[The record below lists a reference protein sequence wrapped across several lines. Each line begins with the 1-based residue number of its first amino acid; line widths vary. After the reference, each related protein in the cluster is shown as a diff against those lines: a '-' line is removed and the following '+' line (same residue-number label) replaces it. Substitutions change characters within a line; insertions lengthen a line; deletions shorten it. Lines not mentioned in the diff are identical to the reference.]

1 MAQTFVHLRVHSEY
15 SMVDGLVRVKPLISR
30 VAELGMPA
38 VGLTEQSNMCSL
50 VRFYKAAM
58 GAGVKPII
66 GADLW
71 LENPDEP
78 ENPFRL
84 TLLARDE
91 KGYLHLTEIISLGYT
106 EGQRYGKPIIRKA
119 WLEARAAGLIALSG
133 AKMGDVGKALLAG
146 KPELARERAQYWKN
160 LYPGSYYLELQRT
173 ERAGDEDCL
182 HLSVE
187 LAAELGLPV
196 VATND
201 VHFLTADDFEAHE
214 ARVCIGESRTLDDPR
229 RDRRFSDQQYL
240 RSAEEMIELFSDI
253 PEAVENTIEIARRCS
268 VKVRMGE
275 YFLPN
280 YPIPDGMTMDE
291 YFRHVSEEGLEMRL
305 ETILSKDDPEYDQ
318 KREEYYKR
326 LKFELDIIIQ
336 MGFPGYFLIVMDF
349 IKWAKNNGVPVGPGR
364 GSGAGSLVAYA
375 LLITDLDP
383 LEYDLLFERFLNPE
397 RVSMP
402 DFDVDFC
409 MEGRDRVIE
418 YTAEKYGREAVSQII
433 TFGTM
438 AAKAVVRDVARV
450 QGKSYGLADKLSKL
464 IPFEVGMTL
473 NKAIEQ
479 EPQLKEFLE
488 QDEEAQ
494 EIWEMALKLE
504 GVCRNAGKHAGGVV
518 IAPTKITDFS
528 PLYCD
533 DEGGSLVTQFDKGD
547 VEDAGLVKFDFLGL
561 RTLTII
567 KWALHMINPRRQAQ
581 GQSELDIATIP
592 LDDKRSFELL
602 KKAETTAVFQLESRG
617 MKDLIRRLQ
626 PDSLEDMIAL
636 VALFRPGPLQSG
648 MVDDFID
655 RKHGRQP
662 LSYPHPD
669 YQYEGLKPVLEPT
682 YGVIL
687 YQEQVMQIAQVMAG
701 YTLGNADMLRRA
713 MGKKKPE
720 EMAKQKA
727 FFLEGCANNGIDET
741 LAENIFDLV
750 EKFAGYGFN
759 KSHSAAYA
767 LVSYQT
773 LWLKA
778 HYPAEFMAAVL
789 TADMQNTDKVVTL
802 VEECRNM
809 KLDLL
814 VPDVSRS
821 AYTFTVNDD
830 GQIVYGL
837 GAIKGLGEGPID
849 SIVEAA
855 KDGPFQD
862 IFDFCRRIDLKKV
875 NKRAMEALIRAGAMD
890 KLGAGRAQLMASI
903 DKAVQQADQQSRNDA
918 AGMMDMFGEMLESSG
933 EGEDPYADVAH
944 VREWPEKERLKG
956 EKDTLGIYLTGHPFD
971 EYEREV
977 RRFVRNSIA
986 DLKPNK
992 SPQRVAGL
1000 VVAQRTMKTRT
1011 GSTMCFITLDDRSA
1025 RIEATLF
1032 SEAFFENRELLQSD
1046 QVIVVEGQVSHDDYS
1061 GQMKMRVSSVMD
1073 VATAR
1078 QQFSRGIRLALHAE
1092 QLQNG
1097 LLDKLDDTLRPFRNE
1112 GIPVWIEYSS
1122 AEARTRIELGE
1133 SWRVQP
1139 DDNLLFELRHLV
1151 GEKSVE
1157 LVYD

>member
-1 MAQTFVHLRVHSEY
+1 
-15 SMVDGLVRVKPLISR
+15 
-30 VAELGMPA
+30 
-38 VGLTEQSNMCSL
+38 
-50 VRFYKAAM
+50 
-58 GAGVKPII
+58 
-66 GADLW
+66 
-71 LENPDEP
+71 
-78 ENPFRL
+78 
-84 TLLARDE
+84 
-91 KGYLHLTEIISLGYT
+91 
-106 EGQRYGKPIIRKA
+106 
-119 WLEARAAGLIALSG
+119 
-133 AKMGDVGKALLAG
+133 
-146 KPELARERAQYWKN
+146 
-160 LYPGSYYLELQRT
+160 
-173 ERAGDEDCL
+173 
-182 HLSVE
+182 
-187 LAAELGLPV
+187 

-201 VHFLTADDFEAHE
+201 VHFIHAEDFEAHE

-229 RDRRFSDQQYL
+229 RDRRFSDQQHL
-240 RSAEEMIELFSDI
+240 RSAEEMIELFADI
-253 PEAVENTIEIARRCS
+253 PEAVENTLAIARRCS
-268 VKVRMGE
+268 VTVRMGE

-280 YPIPDGMTMDE
+280 YPVPEGMTMDD
-291 YFRHVSEEGLEMRL
+291 YFRRVSEEGLDDRL
-305 ETILSKDDPEYDQ
+305 AKTLPKDDPDYDG
-318 KREEYYKR
+318 KRQAYYDR

-375 LLITDLDP
+375 QLITDLDP
-383 LEYDLLFERFLNPE
+383 LQYDLLFERFLNPE

-409 MEGRDRVIE
+409 MEGRDRVIA
-418 YTAEKYGREAVSQII
+418 YVAEKYGREAVSQII

-450 QGKSYGLADKLSKL
+450 QGKSYGLADKLSKM

-473 NKAIEQ
+473 AKAVEQ
-479 EPQLKEFLE
+479 EPSLKEFLA

-494 EIWEMALKLE
+494 EIWEMAIKLE

-533 DEGGSLVTQFDKGD
+533 DNGGSLVTQFDKND

-567 KWALHMINPRRQAQ
+567 DWALKMINPRREAR
-581 GQSELDIATIP
+581 GLKPLDISEIP
-592 LDDKRSFELL
+592 LDDSASFVML

-655 RKHGRQP
+655 RKHGKQP
-662 LSYPHPD
+662 MSFPHPD

-687 YQEQVMQIAQVMAG
+687 YQEQVMQIAQVMGG
-701 YTLGNADMLRRA
+701 YSLGNADMLRRA

-720 EMAKQKA
+720 EMAKQKQ
-727 FFLEGCANNGIDET
+727 FFLDGCAGNNIDKA

-778 HYPAEFMAAVL
+778 HYTAEFMAAVL

-802 VEECRNM
+802 VEECRSL
-809 KLDLL
+809 KLDLVL
-814 VPDVSRS
+814 PDVSTS
-821 AYTFTVNDD
+821 EYAFTANDD
-830 GQIVYGL
+830 GQVVYGL

-849 SIVEAA
+849 SIVTARE
-855 KDGPFQD
+855 DNGPFTD
-862 IFDFCRRIDLKKV
+862 LFDFCRRVDLKKV
-875 NKRAMEALIRAGAMD
+875 NKRALEAMIRAGAMD
-890 KLGAGRAQLMASI
+890 TLGAGRAQLMASI
-903 DKAVQQADQQSRNDA
+903 EKAILQAGQQSRNEA
-918 AGMMDMFGEMLESSG
+918 AGMVDMFGDMLETAA
-933 EGEDPYADVAH
+933 DANAYTDVADI
-944 VREWPEKERLKG
+944 REWPEKKRLKG
-956 EKDTLGIYLTGHPFD
+956 EKDTLGLYLTGHPFD

-977 RRFVRNSIA
+977 RRFVRSSIA

-1011 GSTMCFITLDDRSA
+1011 GSTMCFITLDDRSG

-1061 GQMKMRVSSVMD
+1061 GQMKMRVNSVMG
-1073 VATAR
+1073 VASAR
-1078 QQFSRGIRLALHAE
+1078 RQFSRGL
-1092 QLQNG
+1092 QLKLTESQLGNG
-1097 LLDKLDDTLRPFRNE
+1097 LLDSLEQLLAPHRCE
-1112 GIPVWIEYSS
+1112 GSPVWIEYTSPAAS
-1122 AEARTRIELGE
+1122 TRIELGS
-1133 SWRVQP
+1133 SWRVEP
-1139 DDNLLFELRHLV
+1139 NDNLLLELKYLV
-1151 GEKSVE
+1151 GDRSVE

>member
-1 MAQTFVHLRVHSEY
+1 MTKSFVHLRVHSEY
-15 SMVDGLVRVKPLISR
+15 SMVDGLVRVKPLINR

-58 GAGVKPII
+58 GAGVQPII

-71 LENPDEP
+71 LENPEELDA
-78 ENPFRL
+78 PFRI

-91 KGYLHLTEIISLGYT
+91 VGYRHLTEIISLGFT
-106 EGQRYGKPIIRKA
+106 EGQLMGRPIAQRA
-119 WLEARAAGLIALSG
+119 WLESRAAGLIVLSG
-133 AKMGDVGKALLAG
+133 GKLGDVGRALLAG
-146 KPELARERAQYWKN
+146 KDDLARERAAYWSA
-160 LYPGSYYLELQRT
+160 LYPDSYYLELQRT
-173 ERAGDEDCL
+173 GRVNDEECL

-187 LAAELGLPV
+187 LAAAMGLPV

-201 VHFLTADDFEAHE
+201 VHFLHQDDFEAHE

-253 PEAVENTIEIARRCS
+253 PEAIENTLEIARRCA
-268 VKVRMGE
+268 VKVRLGE
-275 YFLPN
+275 YFLPD
-280 YPIPDGMTMDE
+280 YPVPEGMTMDD
-291 YFRHVSEEGLEMRL
+291 YFRKVSEDGLEARL
-305 ETILSKDDPEYDQ
+305 AKTLDPSLPDYAARRQ
-318 KREEYYKR
+318 EYYDR
-326 LKFELDIIIQ
+326 LNFELDIITQ

-349 IKWAKNNGVPVGPGR
+349 IKWAKANGVPVGPGR

-375 LLITDLDP
+375 QEITDLDP

-409 MEGRDRVIE
+409 MEGRDRVIN
-418 YTAEKYGREAVSQII
+418 YVAEKYGREAVSQII

-450 QGKSYGLADKLSKL
+450 QGKSYGLADRLSKM

-473 NKAIEQ
+473 NKAYEQ
-479 EPQLKEFLE
+479 EEPLREFLA

-494 EIWEMALKLE
+494 EIWDMALKLE

-518 IAPTKITDFS
+518 IAPTRITDFS

-533 DEGGSLVTQFDKGD
+533 EEGGSPVTQFDKND
-547 VEDAGLVKFDFLGL
+547 VEEAGLVKFDFLGL

-567 KWALHMINPRRQAQ
+567 NWALEMINPRRLQRGEPA
-581 GQSELDIATIP
+581 LDISAIP
-592 LDDKRSFELL
+592 LEDAPSFDMLKR
-602 KKAETTAVFQLESRG
+602 AETTAVFQLESRG

-626 PDSLEDMIAL
+626 PDCLEDMIAL

-655 RKHGRQP
+655 RKHGRAP

-701 YTLGNADMLRRA
+701 YTLGGADMLRRA

-727 FFLEGCANNGIDET
+727 FFLEGCEKNGIST
-741 LAENIFDLV
+741 SLAENIFDLV

-778 HYPAEFMAAVL
+778 HYTAEFMAAVL
-789 TADMQNTDKVVTL
+789 TADMQNTDKIVTL
-802 VEECRNM
+802 VEECRNL
-809 KLDLL
+809 KLDLVL
-814 VPDVSRS
+814 PDVSVS
-821 AYTFTVNDD
+821 AYTFTVNDQ

-837 GAIKGLGEGPID
+837 GAIKGLGEGPIQ
-849 SIVEAA
+849 SIMDAQ
-855 KDGPFQD
+855 KDGPFKD
-862 IFDFCRRIDLKKV
+862 LFDFCRRVDLRKV
-875 NKRAMEALIRAGAMD
+875 NKRALEALIRSGAMD
-890 KLGAGRAQLMASI
+890 KLGPGRAHLMASI
-903 DKAVQQADQQSRNDA
+903 EKAIQQADQQSRNESV
-918 AGMMDMFGEMLESSG
+918 GMMDMFGDVLESAG
-933 EGEDPYADVAH
+933 ETDPFADVAH
-944 VREWPEKERLKG
+944 IREWPEKQRLKG
-956 EKDTLGIYLTGHPFD
+956 EKDTLGLYLTGHPFD

-977 RRFVRNSIA
+977 RRFARSSIA
-986 DLKPNK
+986 DLKPAK
-992 SPQRVAGL
+992 SSQRVAGL
-1000 VVAQRTMKTRT
+1000 VVAQRTMKTKR
-1011 GSTMCFITLDDRSA
+1011 GQTMAFITLDDRSA

-1032 SEAFFENRELLQSD
+1032 AETYMENRDLLQSD
-1046 QVIVVEGQVSHDDYS
+1046 QVVVVEGVLSHDEYS
-1061 GQMKMRVSSVMD
+1061 GGMKMRVSDVMD
-1073 VATAR
+1073 VASAR
-1078 QQFSRGIRLALHAE
+1078 KQFSRGIQVALHE
-1092 QLQNG
+1092 DQLANG
-1097 LLDKLDDTLRPFRNE
+1097 LLDELDQLLAPYRGD
-1112 GIPVWIEYSS
+1112 GCPVWIDYQGAS
-1122 AEARTRIELGE
+1122 ARTRIELGE
-1133 SWRVQP
+1133 QWRIKP
-1139 DDNLLFELRHLV
+1139 DDNLLLNLRYLV
-1151 GEKSVE
+1151 GEQAVE
-1157 LVYD
+1157 LVY

>member
-240 RSAEEMIELFSDI
+240 RSAEDMIELFSDI
-253 PEAVENTIEIARRCS
+253 PEAVENTVEIARRCS

-592 LDDKRSFELL
+592 LEDKRSFELL

-862 IFDFCRRIDLKKV
+862 IFDFCRRVDLKKV

-903 DKAVQQADQQSRNDA
+903 DKAVQQADQQSRNNA

-1112 GIPVWIEYSS
+1112 GSPVWIEYSS